1 MKALSLSFKGDE
13 LPVASATQKTYRTR
27 LLLRLTAIL
36 ILMGFLAGSLYLS
49 TSVSANRSEREKQ
62 NRATSDTKISAPV
75 SAAELNRAGSMLTK
89 VGSAF
94 TPAAL
99 PGITTYADDCTTPK
113 TVFEV
118 GETVCVQVS
127 GIPVGGFFPRRLQWE
142 CPNSTVVQVTDIET
156 DPQTGNLPITA
167 TFTAGGTTVD
177 SRGLWHITITNPFF
191 FYREL
196 TAEFTVVDPA
206 NATADLSVTS
216 TFVTDSV
223 QAGGQATFG
232 LQVTNYGPDSSANI
246 ELTNAVPANTTFV
259 SFQQLT
265 GPTFTCTTPTPGGTG
280 TTTCSITGLSSNDVA
295 TFVGVYEVGSGTP
308 ADTVILNRADIGGL
322 TAANPTGTEDLNEL
336 NNFVEASTTV
346 VSGVGGTCTLTCPA
360 MWL

>member
-127 GIPVGGFFPRRLQWE
+127 VFLLADSFPDVFSGNVLTQQW
-142 CPNSTVVQVTDIET
+142 
-156 DPQTGNLPITA
+156 
-167 TFTAGGTTVD
+167 F
-177 SRGLWHITITNPFF
+177 R
-191 FYREL
+191 
-196 TAEFTVVDPA
+196 
-206 NATADLSVTS
+206 
-216 TFVTDSV
+216 
-223 QAGGQATFG
+223 
-232 LQVTNYGPDSSANI
+232 
-246 ELTNAVPANTTFV
+246 
-259 SFQQLT
+259 
-265 GPTFTCTTPTPGGTG
+265 
-280 TTTCSITGLSSNDVA
+280 
-295 TFVGVYEVGSGTP
+295 
-308 ADTVILNRADIGGL
+308 
-322 TAANPTGTEDLNEL
+322 
-336 NNFVEASTTV
+336 
-346 VSGVGGTCTLTCPA
+346 
-360 MWL
+360 

>member
-1 MKALSLSFKGDE
+1 
-13 LPVASATQKTYRTR
+13 
-27 LLLRLTAIL
+27 
-36 ILMGFLAGSLYLS
+36 
-49 TSVSANRSEREKQ
+49 
-62 NRATSDTKISAPV
+62 TSDTKISAPV

-259 SFQQLT
+259 SFQQLS
-265 GPTFTCTTPTPGGTG
+265 GPTFTCTTPTVGGTG
-280 TTTCSITGLSSNDVA
+280 TTSCSITGLPANETA
-295 TFVGVYEVGSGTP
+295 TFVGVYEVNAGTP
-308 ADTVILNRADIGGL
+308 AGTIILNRADIAGL
-322 TAANPTGTEDLNEL
+322 TATNPTGTNDLNEL
-336 NNFVEASTTV
+336 NNFVEATTV
-346 VSGVGGTCTLTCPA
+346 VAAGTGGGC
-360 MWL
+360 